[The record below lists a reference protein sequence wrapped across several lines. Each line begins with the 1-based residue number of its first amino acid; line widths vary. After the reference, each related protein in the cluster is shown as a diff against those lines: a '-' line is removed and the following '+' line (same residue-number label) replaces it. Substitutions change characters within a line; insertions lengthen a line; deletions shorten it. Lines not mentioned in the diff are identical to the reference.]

1 MPDRPAK
8 RPAQNSIAS
17 ESRMAR
23 LTRLRRL
30 SFFLD
35 NSIEIPLLR
44 FRIGLDPLIGLIP
57 GGGDIAGM
65 ILSSII
71 VMEAAQLGANRSVL
85 VQMAGNILLE
95 TIVGTVPMAG
105 DVFDA
110 AWKANARNVK
120 LLESHLE
127 VPPQEF
133 VTNQR
138 FVILLIVGL
147 FVAFAASLVI
157 SVLFIRWLM
166 QAIGQISVN

>member
-1 MPDRPAK
+1 MPDRPVK

-17 ESRMAR
+17 EPRMAR

-71 VMEAAQLGANRSVL
+71 VMEAAQLGASRSVL
-85 VQMAGNILLE
+85 MQMAGNILLE

-120 LLESHLE
+120 LLESYLE

-133 VTNQR
+133 ATNQR
-138 FVILLIVGL
+138 FVLLLIVGL
-147 FVAFAASLVI
+147 FIAFVASLVG
-157 SVLFIRWLM
+157 SVLFIRWFV